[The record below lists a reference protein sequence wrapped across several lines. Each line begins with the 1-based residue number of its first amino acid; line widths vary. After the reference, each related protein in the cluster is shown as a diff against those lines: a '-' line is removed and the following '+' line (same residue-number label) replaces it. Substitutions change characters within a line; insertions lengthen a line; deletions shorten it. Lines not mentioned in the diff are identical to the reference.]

1 MADSLIT
8 KNAMAAAMKELMAEK
23 PIKKINVK
31 DITDRCGLSRK
42 SFYYHF
48 KDKYDLVN
56 WIFYTE
62 FVREI
67 KDNGVDYNWELLERI
82 CKYFYRNKE
91 FYSKALKAE
100 GQNSFSQYFVEVLR
114 PIILENYKNVFDDN
128 KEKEFFATFFADAT
142 RLAIKRWILEE
153 DSRSPEEFVELM
165 KTAATGMAQRVI
177 SRLEESK

>member
-8 KNAMAAAMKELMAEK
+8 KNALASAMKELLADK

-48 KDKYDLVN
+48 KDKYDLMN

-62 FVREI
+62 FVKEI
-67 KDNGVDYNWELLERI
+67 KENNIEYNWELLENI
-82 CKYFYRNKE
+82 CKYFYKNKE
-91 FYSKALKAE
+91 FYSKAFKAE
-100 GQNSFSQYFVEVLR
+100 GQNSFSQYFVEVMR
-114 PIILENYKNVFDDN
+114 PIILKSYKNVFDNN
-128 KEKEFFATFFADAT
+128 KEKEFFAAFFADAT
-142 RLAIKRWILEE
+142 RLAIKRWILKE
-153 DSRSPEEFVELM
+153 DSKTPEEFIELM
-165 KTAATGMAQRVI
+165 KTAVTGMAKRVI

>member
-8 KNAMAAAMKELMAEK
+8 KNAMASAMKKLMADK

-31 DITDRCGLSRK
+31 DITEECGLSRK

-62 FVREI
+62 FVQEI
-67 KDNGVDYNWELLERI
+67 KENNIKYNWDLLEKI
-82 CKYFYRNKE
+82 CEYFYKHKE
-91 FYSKALKAE
+91 FYSKAFEAE
-100 GQNSFSQYFVEVLR
+100 GQNSFSKYFIEIMR
-114 PIILENYKNVFDDN
+114 PIILKSYKNVFDDN
-128 KEKEFFATFFADAT
+128 EEKEFFAEFFADAT
-142 RLAIKRWILEE
+142 RLAIKRWILKE
-153 DSRSPEEFVELM
+153 DSKTPEEFIELM
-165 KTAATGMAQRVI
+165 KTAVTGMAKRVI